1 MRWPKF
7 SKPENLQKENY
18 EALDFRIF
26 DLPRKSKWADATESS
41 KSMQSADLNTRS
53 CLSLFEV
60 LILTQSTLSAKCRNV
75 SIGYL
80 VAALRGQDGVGAFG
94 RDCEANYGNGVQWSV
109 PLTASHPSLLH
120 LWRNSTQLIVGTFAL
135 LQLCFQCMSVSGT
148 FSRFGNLLH
157 VLYNKLWCSTSRPRP
172 RPYWHSNIL
181 REFPANK

>member
-26 DLPRKSKWADATESS
+26 DPPRKSKWADATESS

-109 PLTASHPSLLH
+109 PLTASHPSLL
-120 LWRNSTQLIVGTFAL
+120 SISDATQLNVGTFAL
-135 LQLCFQCMSVSGT
+135 QQLCFQNTSVSGT
-148 FSRFGNLLH
+148 FSRFSNLLH
-157 VLYNKLWCSTSRPRP
+157 VLYLLWCSTSRPRP